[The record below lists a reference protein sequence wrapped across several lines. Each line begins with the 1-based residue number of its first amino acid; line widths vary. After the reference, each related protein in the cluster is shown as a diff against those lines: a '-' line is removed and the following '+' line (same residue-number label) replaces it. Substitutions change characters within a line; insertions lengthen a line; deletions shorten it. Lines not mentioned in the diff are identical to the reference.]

1 MDNDNQE
8 ISVIT
13 ILQQHIPYE
22 ENKIH
27 HSIKIRD
34 WQDIGDIKTNKNI
47 FKLGTLVNQIFRVFF
62 VVVVH
67 NDTQF
72 LKVGEQSCKSYVFPG
87 RKLLAAVR
95 ALLGPQWS

>member
-1 MDNDNQE
+1 M
-8 ISVIT
+8 
-13 ILQQHIPYE
+13 
-22 ENKIH
+22 
-27 HSIKIRD
+27 
-34 WQDIGDIKTNKNI
+34 
-47 FKLGTLVNQIFRVFF
+47 NQIFRVFF

-95 ALLGPQWS
+95 ALLGPQ